1 MFGDRRG
8 SDVDEGG
15 VEPHVLVIRREQES
29 PPGWKRQVGN
39 GIGAPLCD
47 VLNVERYEEL
57 GIVTVFTTPQIPTV
71 GTGLGW
77 MSKTAQRQGVPSN
90 IERNAE
96 LGSRRGWLSP
106 RLDAPTHITLD
117 RPVIRRRH
125 KGDLAR
131 TAYSEVP
138 IPSTRPNASY
148 RPGSGDRRALRRH
161 GSHQFVRDV
170 NAFRR
175 TVG

>member
-1 MFGDRRG
+1 MGDAMCGSWGCVFMFGDRCG
-8 SDVDEGG
+8 SDVDKGG

-39 GIGAPLCD
+39 GIGAPLSD

-71 GTGLGW
+71 ATGLGW
-77 MSKTAQRQGVPSN
+77 VSKTVQRQGVPSN

-96 LGSRRGWLSP
+96 PCSRLGWLSP
-106 RLDAPTHITLD
+106 RLDPPTHITLD
-117 RPVIRRRH
+117 RPIIRRRH

-131 TAYSEVP
+131 TAHSEVP
-138 IPSTRPNASY
+138 IRCARRNAS
-148 RPGSGDRRALRRH
+148 S
-161 GSHQFVRDV
+161 
-170 NAFRR
+170 
-175 TVG
+175 